1 MSQGNQIQLEQMGD
15 TVLFDIQGD
24 LTVQSEPILKGAYE
38 SANEQ
43 EARKILLR
51 FQDGA
56 YINSGGIAVLIQF
69 LSQTRKN
76 NQRIGILG
84 LSDHFKKIFNMVGIT
99 KFATIYQ
106 TQEEALKGLSDGR

>member
-15 TVLFDIQGD
+15 MILFNIQGD
-24 LTVQSEPILKGAYE
+24 LTVQSDPILKGAYE
-38 SANEQ
+38 DANKQ

-51 FQDGA
+51 FQEGA

-69 LSQTRKN
+69 LSQTKKN

-99 KFATIYQ
+99 KFATIYD
-106 TQEEALKGLSDGR
+106 TKENALKGLSEGP